1 MRRTDRYDELA
12 RATRTLR
19 FRNLSKSPLSLKASL
34 LTLFYRLLPSD
45 TERASAPASIAES
58 FNEGDLVHATASESS
73 SPTLSKAETLELFFS
88 RQVLD
93 VTFHQTFTALK
104 LDIEE
109 NEAATQSQ
117 LNKLKTGF
125 KASSSF
131 ILKKSTMRVQQLSVG
146 CN

>member
-1 MRRTDRYDELA
+1 M
-12 RATRTLR
+12 
-19 FRNLSKSPLSLKASL
+19 KASL
-34 LTLFYRLLPSD
+34 LTLLYLLLPSD
-45 TERASAPASIAES
+45 TELASAPVSIAES

-73 SPTLSKAETLELFFS
+73 GLTLSKAETLELFSHGRFWT
-88 RQVLD
+88 L
-93 VTFHQTFTALK
+93 

-125 KASSSF
+125 EASSSF
-131 ILKKSTMRVQQLSVG
+131 IVKKSTMRVQQLSVG